1 MSLNQENIAIE
12 FLGAFGLGIVLPVF
26 LLYRVNLRN
35 NASTKKGEVILINL
49 ISLAWMVV
57 NVPALPRTL
66 KRTIVE
72 YQFRYQNGPD
82 PETLFHDQEAR
93 ANYTP
98 ARSKFDSISR
108 ALGGGSHTRRRPRG
122 TPTPTSTPSGA
133 ASMTVNAVKPIE

>member
-1 MSLNQENIAIE
+1 MSLNQENIAIG
-12 FLGAFGLGIVLPVF
+12 FLGAFGLGLVLPLI
-26 LLYRVNLRN
+26 LLYIVNLRKIG
-35 NASTKKGEVILINL
+35 SPKKGEVILINL

-93 ANYTP
+93 ANYIP
-98 ARSKFDSISR
+98 ARSKYDMVTR

-122 TPTPTSTPSGA
+122 APTPTSTPSGA
-133 ASMTVNAVKPIE
+133 ASTTVNSVNPTE